1 MKNDYQDPHI
11 HPVCQWSFIIYETVR
26 SKTSFLNPSLAVIQE
41 KYGMNCCAFP
51 PDYKPDLELGSIII
65 FPSMLLHFV
74 NSGNI
79 TVQSQETSTWI
90 MEDNMEEEKVIKSEP
105 NAKYGNELLL
115 DNIDYIGQPVGDIIT
130 RLKRLEQRMDAVE
143 VDARSAN
150 FQINNILDYT
160 IGDGK

>member
-1 MKNDYQDPHI
+1 VVI
-11 HPVCQWSFIIYETVR
+11 
-26 SKTSFLNPSLAVIQE
+26 LA
-41 KYGMNCCAFP
+41 
-51 PDYKPDLELGSIII
+51 
-65 FPSMLLHFV
+65 
-74 NSGNI
+74 
-79 TVQSQETSTWI
+79 VQSQETSTWI

-115 DNIDYIGQPVGDIIT
+115 DNIDYIGRAVGDIIT

>member
-1 MKNDYQDPHI
+1 MKATVKVENLK
-11 HPVCQWSFIIYETVR
+11 IY
-26 SKTSFLNPSLAVIQE
+26 
-41 KYGMNCCAFP
+41 AFH
-51 PDYKPDLELGSIII
+51 GC
-65 FPSMLLHFV
+65 
-74 NSGNI
+74 
-79 TVQSQETSTWI
+79 
-90 MEDNMEEEKVIKSEP
+90 MEEEKVIKSEP

-115 DNIDYIGQPVGDIIT
+115 DNIDYIGQAVGDIIT

>member
-1 MKNDYQDPHI
+1 MVI
-11 HPVCQWSFIIYETVR
+11 
-26 SKTSFLNPSLAVIQE
+26 LA
-41 KYGMNCCAFP
+41 
-51 PDYKPDLELGSIII
+51 
-65 FPSMLLHFV
+65 
-74 NSGNI
+74 
-79 TVQSQETSTWI
+79 VQSQETSTWI

-115 DNIDYIGQPVGDIIT
+115 DNIDYIGQAVGDIIT
-130 RLKRLEQRMDAVE
+130 RLKRLEQRMDTVE

>member
-1 MKNDYQDPHI
+1 MVI
-11 HPVCQWSFIIYETVR
+11 
-26 SKTSFLNPSLAVIQE
+26 LA
-41 KYGMNCCAFP
+41 
-51 PDYKPDLELGSIII
+51 
-65 FPSMLLHFV
+65 
-74 NSGNI
+74 
-79 TVQSQETSTWI
+79 VQSQEISTWI

-115 DNIDYIGQPVGDIIT
+115 DNIDYIGQAVGDIIT

>member
-1 MKNDYQDPHI
+1 VVI
-11 HPVCQWSFIIYETVR
+11 
-26 SKTSFLNPSLAVIQE
+26 LA
-41 KYGMNCCAFP
+41 
-51 PDYKPDLELGSIII
+51 
-65 FPSMLLHFV
+65 
-74 NSGNI
+74 
-79 TVQSQETSTWI
+79 VQSQETSTWI

-115 DNIDYIGQPVGDIIT
+115 DNIDYIGQAVGDIIT